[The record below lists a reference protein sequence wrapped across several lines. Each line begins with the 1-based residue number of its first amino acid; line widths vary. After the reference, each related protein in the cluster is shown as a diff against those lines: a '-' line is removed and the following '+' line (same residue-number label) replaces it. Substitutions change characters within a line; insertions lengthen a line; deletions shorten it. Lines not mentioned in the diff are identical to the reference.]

1 MDTVGH
7 RMKPFVT
14 IVLVICIY
22 LPGSDSIGM
31 YGKSVRFP
39 AKTANS
45 FVRLHAADFS
55 SLTAFTVCLR
65 AASEETRSYSL
76 FSYATDFHAN
86 ELLLWQESKTQ
97 FQLELGTLQIA
108 FNLPEMNGLLRHICV
123 TWESQEGEITVWVNG
138 RRSVR
143 KVDGKGQVV
152 KGLGQFIL
160 GQEQDSVGGGFDIN
174 QSFVGEITDVHM
186 WDHVLQ
192 SNDIK
197 TVSQGC
203 LRYGGNIIDWGST
216 PYTFEG
222 IVAIEDNKD
231 CPL

>member
-1 MDTVGH
+1 
-7 RMKPFVT
+7 MKPFVT
-14 IVLVICIY
+14 IVLVMCIY

-31 YGKSVRFP
+31 YGKSVHFP

-45 FVRLHAADFS
+45 FVRLHAPDFS

-65 AASEETRSYSL
+65 AASEETRNYGL
-76 FSYATDFHAN
+76 FSYATDSNPN
-86 ELLLWQESKTQ
+86 ELLLWQESKTH
-97 FQLELGTLQIA
+97 LRVELGNQKIT
-108 FNLPEMNGLLRHICV
+108 FSLPEMNALLRHICV
-123 TWESQEGEITVWVNG
+123 TWESHEGEITVWVNG

-143 KVDGKGQVV
+143 KVGGKGQVV

-192 SNDIK
+192 HNDIK
-197 TVSQGC
+197 KVSQGC

-216 PYTFEG
+216 HYTFEG

>member
-1 MDTVGH
+1 
-7 RMKPFVT
+7 MKPFVT

-45 FVRLHAADFS
+45 FVRLHAPDFP
-55 SLTAFTVCLR
+55 SLTAFTVCFR
-65 AASEETRSYSL
+65 AASEETHPYSL
-76 FSYATDFHAN
+76 FSYATSISDN
-86 ELLLWQESKTQ
+86 ELLIWQESKTELW
-97 FQLELGTLQIA
+97 LEFHDQDTK
-108 FNLPEMNGLLRHICV
+108 FDLPEMNALLRHICV

-143 KVDGKGQVV
+143 KFGGKGRVV
-152 KGLGQFIL
+152 KGPGAFIL

-174 QSFVGEITDVHM
+174 QSFAGEISDVHM

-192 SNDIK
+192 PNDIK

-216 PYTFEG
+216 HYTFQG
-222 IVAIEDNKD
+222 IVAIGGNKD